1 MTRKKTKA
9 IKDRILKDIKKLFE
23 YEEETYYKQVTVNNF
38 RSNNYVE
45 YKSKGNRRMVNNI
58 VRSKY
63 IFVENNKI
71 EILFSNYI
79 FGLTFQSPSSK

>member
-63 IFVENNKI
+63 IFVKNNKI

>member
-1 MTRKKTKA
+1 MSNVIVT
-9 IKDRILKDIKKLFE
+9 IE
-23 YEEETYYKQVTVNNF
+23 KQF
-38 RSNNYVE
+38 
-45 YKSKGNRRMVNNI
+45 SKGFNIMLMVNNI

-71 EILFSNYI
+71 KILFSNYI